1 MSRLLCWRGT
11 SPTRRFRWIEQPVS
25 PPADTEKPG
34 MRECNRANSVP
45 TPESSLALSP
55 AFEPAARRSRID
67 RPGSKAHS
75 VSPRVEQHIPDRIP
89 DLVRRLQNPHV
100 IPVRQELAAP
110 RERPLCRTHHSHG
123 NRLHSPSQCVAALGL
138 DDEMGMVPQESVVH
152 QPKLPALAAP
162 RKRLFEGAN
171 ETPPSQRRHTVPNP
185 ECHVARVTR
194 CEGRPTAV
202 TDHGVRTRLSSR
214 PLTPAAM
221 TRQRP

>member
-1 MSRLLCWRGT
+1 M
-11 SPTRRFRWIEQPVS
+11 S
-25 PPADTEKPG
+25 PPADIEKPSV
-34 MRECNRANSVP
+34 REGYRPDSVR
-45 TPESSLALSP
+45 TPGSPGAPPP

-75 VSPRVEQHIPDRIP
+75 VSSPVEQHIPDRIP
-89 DLVRRLQNPHV
+89 DLARRLQHPHV

-110 RERPLCRTHHSHG
+110 RERPLCRPHHPHG

-138 DDEMGMVPQESVVH
+138 DNEMGMVPQERVVH
-152 QPKLPALAAP
+152 QPKLSTLAAP

-171 ETPPSQRRHTVPNP
+171 KAPPAQRRHTFPNP
-185 ECHVARVTR
+185 ECHVTRVTR
-194 CEGRPTAV
+194 CECRPTAV
-202 TDHGVRTRLSSR
+202 ANQGIRPRLASR

>member
-1 MSRLLCWRGT
+1 MSP
-11 SPTRRFRWIEQPVS
+11 SRRFQWIEQPVS
-25 PPADTEKPG
+25 PPADIEKPSV
-34 MRECNRANSVP
+34 REGYRPDSVRTLESPRAP
-45 TPESSLALSP
+45 PPAL
-55 AFEPAARRSRID
+55 EPAARRSGID
-67 RPGSKAHS
+67 RPGPKAHS

-89 DLVRRLQNPHV
+89 DLARRLQNPHV

-110 RERPLCRTHHSHG
+110 RERPLCRTHHPHG

-138 DDEMGMVPQESVVH
+138 NDEMGMVPQEGVVH

-171 ETPPSQRRHTVPNP
+171 KAPPAQRRHTGPNP

-194 CEGRPTAV
+194 CEYRPTAV

-214 PLTPAAM
+214 AFSPFSET
-221 TRQRP
+221 